1 MSTSKHTPGPWS
13 VDDFGAGQRVVV
25 KGRAGFSGD
34 YRIADA
40 HFSSDLARC
49 ARVSE
54 MQANARL
61 IAAAP
66 ELLEALE
73 AARQQVVTLGGEV
86 VEVEGKI
93 VSDAIQAAVLA
104 VIDAALAKAGAA

>member
-66 ELLEALE
+66 ELLDGCNALLGLLQLVCDRDDVSPALREVLITNHRIEEA
-73 AARQQVVTLGGEV
+73 R
-86 VEVEGKI
+86 
-93 VSDAIQAAVLA
+93 
-104 VIDAALAKAGAA
+104 AALAKAGAS